1 MPPRDLL
8 VYLDPA
14 AATDARIEVAAR
26 VARRFGCILIG
37 HYADFVPPLADVDEE
52 ARVIV
57 RTVEDRFMEAAQ
69 REGVVAEW
77 QAGDEPDPDRLP
89 VLARYA
95 DLSVLGQ
102 RDPSVLV
109 EVEPVHLEDVVLSS
123 GHPTLV
129 VPYAGRFETL
139 GERHILVAW
148 NGSREAVRAV
158 HDALPFLREA
168 RSVTVVAA
176 DLDEDGRKSLDLMAE
191 HLARHEISTD
201 LEPTT
206 AADISVGDLL
216 LSRTADLGS
225 DLIVMGAYG
234 HSRAR
239 EWILGG
245 VTQHL
250 LEQMTVPVLM
260 SH

>member
-1 MPPRDLL
+1 
-8 VYLDPA
+8 
-14 AATDARIEVAAR
+14 
-26 VARRFGCILIG
+26 
-37 HYADFVPPLADVDEE
+37 
-52 ARVIV
+52 
-57 RTVEDRFMEAAQ
+57 
-69 REGVVAEW
+69 
-77 QAGDEPDPDRLP
+77 
-89 VLARYA
+89 
-95 DLSVLGQ
+95 VLGQ